1 MAKARLVRARV
12 RARLGLGLG
21 FGFGFGFGFGTWGR
35 LRMRGKI
42 RMRGRGVVGVALTL
56 SLTAAKAHR
65 SVGST
70 QMPSRPPKQGSR
82 NWPRGAPFRMSTC
95 TRLPPSSATSSCSP
109 HSATPRGSMNC
120 PGASPYL
127 RRGRRHHSLLSM
139 LRGGRGGGGLRH
151 ARGGREFR
159 ARCRRA
165 AWEGGGGQG
174 LEAASSA
181 RGAACSRGEIS
192 RRDLASQPVRRRPPM
207 AMQKVPPCVNLHT
220 RWLPESAT

>member
-12 RARLGLGLG
+12 RARLGLGL
-21 FGFGFGFGFGTWGR
+21 GFGFGFGFGTWGR

-139 LRGGRGGGGLRH
+139 LRGGGGGG
-151 ARGGREFR
+151 G
-159 ARCRRA
+159 RA
-165 AWEGGGGQG
+165 AASDMHAAGGASE
-174 LEAASSA
+174 LAAGVL
-181 RGAACSRGEIS
+181 RGRVGAARAWRQPAPPVAWPALAARSRGEIS
-192 RRDLASQPVRRRPPM
+192 RLNQCGGALRW
-207 AMQKVPPCVNLHT
+207 PCKRCH
-220 RWLPESAT
+220 RA